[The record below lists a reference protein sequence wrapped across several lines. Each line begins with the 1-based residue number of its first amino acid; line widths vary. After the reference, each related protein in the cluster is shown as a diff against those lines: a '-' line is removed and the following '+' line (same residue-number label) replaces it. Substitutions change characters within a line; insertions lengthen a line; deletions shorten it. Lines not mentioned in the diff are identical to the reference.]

1 MSAIV
6 KLIMESDIN
15 ESHYP
20 KQFVGCLVLTKDNRI
35 LLQKRGHDWSA
46 YPGYLCEFGGKIER
60 QERPIQAIIR
70 ELNEELGAHAHEKEF
85 VPLGAITESTSN
97 YTELIYTY
105 FWHDKYGTITGCYEG
120 EARFFEDSTSILS
133 HTDITAGLRWMLAEC
148 KHRGLIK
155 Y

>member
-15 ESHYP
+15 ENHYP

-35 LLQKRGHDWSA
+35 LLQKRGYNWSA

-70 ELNEELGAHAHEKEF
+70 ELKEELGAQAHETELI
-85 VPLGAITESTSN
+85 PLGAITESTSN
-97 YTELIYTY
+97 YTAIFGMINTTQSQDVMRAKLVFLKIAPV
-105 FWHDKYGTITGCYEG
+105 F
-120 EARFFEDSTSILS
+120 
-133 HTDITAGLRWMLAEC
+133 
-148 KHRGLIK
+148 
-155 Y
+155 